1 MNKVFVVDGHNFSN
15 FNEFCE
21 EFSRVVLSGKFE
33 WNGILDAFNDI
44 LRGGFGEIEFKE
56 EYTIIWRNSDKSKS
70 DLGYEETIMKLNEK
84 LERCHPSNV
93 EYVLQEIKD
102 AKMNKG
108 PTIFD
113 TIKEIILDNENVT
126 LILE

>member
-1 MNKVFVVDGHNFSN
+1 
-15 FNEFCE
+15 
-21 EFSRVVLSGKFE
+21 
-33 WNGILDAFNDI
+33 
-44 LRGGFGEIEFKE
+44 
-56 EYTIIWRNSDKSKS
+56 
-70 DLGYEETIMKLNEK
+70 MKLWK
-84 LERCHPSNV
+84 DAPSNV
-93 EYVLQEIKD
+93 KYVLQEIKD